1 MPHQDAVIGVSV
13 AISAQAG
20 EASCYCLRSLDHPL
34 DQLAAEA
41 QSMTSSNQTVRN
53 IPVENLSFNPFL
65 EIPTWEKSREIM
77 QDIGDAHKWTLQMGA
92 LLKHSPQQCHAVANI
107 LQKGCDYCRSNTEED
122 EIYCYLYP
130 GFSPAVYWIYEHEE
144 LVEQTK
150 LYELLFQMS
159 QELDVNLLPL
169 IEAQCCSRCMLDDV
183 SRHINMD
190 HQKKFHVQLAEFRAS
205 GGQMPDR
212 HEWNFEEMLK
222 GSGLEQKL
230 QPKKTMFARKLFG
243 AVRASHANNTPQ

>member
-1 MPHQDAVIGVSV
+1 MAPK
-13 AISAQAG
+13 SANKG
-20 EASCYCLRSLDHPL
+20 YYT
-34 DQLAAEA
+34 
-41 QSMTSSNQTVRN
+41 MRN
-53 IPVENLSFNPFL
+53 IPVENLSPNPFL
-65 EIPTWEKSREIM
+65 EIPTWAKSREIM
-77 QDIGDAHKWTLQMGA
+77 QDIGDAQKWTTKMGA

-190 HQKKFHVQLAEFRAS
+190 HQKKFQVQLAELLAS
-205 GGQMPDR
+205 GGQFPDL

-222 GSGLEQKL
+222 GSGLEQRV
-230 QPKKTMFARKLFG
+230 QPRFPRLLLNGPRIT
-243 AVRASHANNTPQ
+243 RASHANNIPQ

>member
-1 MPHQDAVIGVSV
+1 MAPK
-13 AISAQAG
+13 SANKG
-20 EASCYCLRSLDHPL
+20 YYT
-34 DQLAAEA
+34 
-41 QSMTSSNQTVRN
+41 MRN
-53 IPVENLSFNPFL
+53 IPVENLSPNPFL
-65 EIPTWEKSREIM
+65 EIPTWAKTREIM
-77 QDIGDAHKWTLQMGA
+77 QNIGDAQKWTTKMGA
-92 LLKHSPQQCHAVANI
+92 FLKHSPQQCHAVANI

-190 HQKKFHVQLAEFRAS
+190 HH
-205 GGQMPDR
+205 
-212 HEWNFEEMLK
+212 
-222 GSGLEQKL
+222 
-230 QPKKTMFARKLFG
+230 
-243 AVRASHANNTPQ
+243 

>member
-1 MPHQDAVIGVSV
+1 MAPK
-13 AISAQAG
+13 SANKG
-20 EASCYCLRSLDHPL
+20 YYT
-34 DQLAAEA
+34 
-41 QSMTSSNQTVRN
+41 MRN
-53 IPVENLSFNPFL
+53 IPVENLSPNPFL
-65 EIPTWEKSREIM
+65 EIPTWAKSREIM
-77 QDIGDAHKWTLQMGA
+77 QNIGDAQKWTTKMGA

-222 GSGLEQKL
+222 GSGLEHMV
-230 QPKKTMFARKLFG
+230 QPKSK
-243 AVRASHANNTPQ
+243 

>member
-1 MPHQDAVIGVSV
+1 MAPK
-13 AISAQAG
+13 SANKG
-20 EASCYCLRSLDHPL
+20 YYT
-34 DQLAAEA
+34 
-41 QSMTSSNQTVRN
+41 MRN
-53 IPVENLSFNPFL
+53 IPVENLSPNPFL
-65 EIPTWEKSREIM
+65 EIPTWAKSREIM
-77 QDIGDAHKWTLQMGA
+77 QNIGDAQKWTTKMGA

-159 QELDVNLLPL
+159 QELDVNLLPP

-183 SRHINMD
+183 SRHINVD
-190 HQKKFHVQLAEFRAS
+190 HEKKTHVQLAEFFAS
-205 GGQMPDR
+205 GGKMPDR
-212 HEWNFEEMLK
+212 HEWNWAEMLT
-222 GSGLEQKL
+222 GSGLEQMV
-230 QPKKTMFARKLFG
+230 QPKSK
-243 AVRASHANNTPQ
+243 

>member
-1 MPHQDAVIGVSV
+1 
-13 AISAQAG
+13 
-20 EASCYCLRSLDHPL
+20 
-34 DQLAAEA
+34 
-41 QSMTSSNQTVRN
+41 
-53 IPVENLSFNPFL
+53 
-65 EIPTWEKSREIM
+65 M
-77 QDIGDAHKWTLQMGA
+77 QNIGDAQKWTTKMGA

-122 EIYCYLYP
+122 EIYCFLYP

-144 LVEQTK
+144 TVEQTK

>member
-1 MPHQDAVIGVSV
+1 MRVRSHFGSSWRGFVLLSPTTGPFIGPG
-13 AISAQAG
+13 AAMAPKSANKG
-20 EASCYCLRSLDHPL
+20 YYT
-34 DQLAAEA
+34 
-41 QSMTSSNQTVRN
+41 MRN
-53 IPVENLSFNPFL
+53 IPVENLSPNPFL
-65 EIPTWEKSREIM
+65 EIPTWAKSREIM
-77 QDIGDAHKWTLQMGA
+77 QDIGDAQKWTTKMGA

-130 GFSPAVYWIYEHEE
+130 GFSPAVYWIYENSET
-144 LVEQTK
+144 VEQTK

-190 HQKKFHVQLAEFRAS
+190 HQKKFDVQLAEFRAS

-222 GSGLEQKL
+222 GSGLEHMV
-230 QPKKTMFARKLFG
+230 QPKSK
-243 AVRASHANNTPQ
+243 

>member
-1 MPHQDAVIGVSV
+1 MAPK
-13 AISAQAG
+13 SANKG
-20 EASCYCLRSLDHPL
+20 YYT
-34 DQLAAEA
+34 
-41 QSMTSSNQTVRN
+41 MRN
-53 IPVENLSFNPFL
+53 IPVENLSPNPFL
-65 EIPTWEKSREIM
+65 EIPAWAKSREIM
-77 QDIGDAHKWTLQMGA
+77 QDIGDAQKWTTKMGA

-144 LVEQTK
+144 TVEQTK

-190 HQKKFHVQLAEFRAS
+190 HQKKFHVKLAEFRAS

-230 QPKKTMFARKLFG
+230 QPRKTRFARKLFG
-243 AVRASHANNTPQ
+243 EVRASHANNTSQ